1 MWLCESERLNPAN
14 HILLIQLLFLPSFQT
29 GRWKDQGGE
38 GKEKKR
44 DVEYSF
50 VDFPLSAEWE
60 VIGLWARNSLD
71 SILISSPFSLFLFSG
86 IILVFPDVSY
96 FYYINVTK
104 HP

>member
-1 MWLCESERLNPAN
+1 MQ
-14 HILLIQLLFLPSFQT
+14 LITSFSFCFFSYLPS
-29 GRWKDQGGE
+29 KLED
-38 GKEKKR
+38 GKIKVERATEKQS

-50 VDFPLSAEWE
+50 VDFPLSGEWE
-60 VIGLWARNSLD
+60 VIALWARNSLD
-71 SILISSPFSLFLFSG
+71 SILISSPFSLFLFSD